1 MRQSLLLYLSVEQDE
16 LMLSQCSYDLEIG
29 EVFKWGTVLSLK
41 AKHIRV
47 LQPCLNPPRLVN
59 WRRDGITRTQEM
71 KPINSFSFHNGGAPE
86 FAQENVVHSSL
97 QFESAQQNN
106 RVKPETTEIL
116 PILKD
121 TRKSHEILSGRIP
134 LFCGILYG
142 LNPVETGQH
151 LKIL

>member
-1 MRQSLLLYLSVEQDE
+1 MNY
-16 LMLSQCSYDLEIG
+16 
-29 EVFKWGTVLSLK
+29 
-41 AKHIRV
+41 
-47 LQPCLNPPRLVN
+47 
-59 WRRDGITRTQEM
+59 
-71 KPINSFSFHNGGAPE
+71 FSFHNGGAPE
-86 FAQENVVHSSL
+86 FAPQENVVHSSL

-121 TRKSHEILSGRIP
+121 TRKSHEILSGRIL

>member
-1 MRQSLLLYLSVEQDE
+1 M
-16 LMLSQCSYDLEIG
+16 
-29 EVFKWGTVLSLK
+29 
-41 AKHIRV
+41 
-47 LQPCLNPPRLVN
+47 
-59 WRRDGITRTQEM
+59 
-71 KPINSFSFHNGGAPE
+71 NSFSFHNGGAPE
-86 FAQENVVHSSL
+86 FAQENVVHVHSSL

-106 RVKPETTEIL
+106 RVKPETTEVL

-121 TRKSHEILSGRIP
+121 TRKSHEILSGRIL

>member
-1 MRQSLLLYLSVEQDE
+1 MGHCSITKSKTYQSPTALFEPTKSSQLKERRYHENSGDE
-16 LMLSQCSYDLEIG
+16 ANE
-29 EVFKWGTVLSLK
+29 FFF
-41 AKHIRV
+41 
-47 LQPCLNPPRLVN
+47 
-59 WRRDGITRTQEM
+59 
-71 KPINSFSFHNGGAPE
+71 FSNGGAPE
-86 FAQENVVHSSL
+86 FAQENVVHSSF
-97 QFESAQQNN
+97 QFESAQRNN